1 MLVIGVKPIKKTEE
15 NIKMLGKHKTK
26 PKGSSFKKRMS
37 EGNLQAGKRMLQ
49 KNVNGKSVTGRSVTG
64 KEMTTDPW
72 DTTPKKYKRKKI

>member
-1 MLVIGVKPIKKTEE
+1 MF
-15 NIKMLGKHKTK
+15 GKQKTK

-37 EGNLQAGKRMLQ
+37 EDNLQAGKRMLQ
-49 KNVNGKSVTGRSVTG
+49 KKVNGKSVTGRPFTG